1 MQLLDVWIQVTFL
14 PVGNHSQNSAN
25 TPLNPLFFSNTSNIN
40 AQIVI
45 KYAYAKK
52 NRETPKTR
60 KYMRIIISSYFIAWD
75 TYF

>member
-1 MQLLDVWIQVTFL
+1 MQLLYVWDTSDIF
-14 PVGNHSQNSAN
+14 PVGNHSQNLQ
-25 TPLNPLFFSNTSNIN
+25 TLLQIFSNTSNIN

-52 NRETPKTR
+52 RKPKTR

-75 TYF
+75 TNFET